1 MIDVLLTEC
10 DWDYVKK
17 LYENDFE
24 RMQVEID
31 KLHSDNEQ
39 LSFDIEQL
47 HSNNEQLHS
56 DNEQLLF
63 TLLETY
69 KST

>member
-31 KLHSDNEQ
+31 KLHSDNK
-39 LSFDIEQL
+39 QL
-47 HSNNEQLHS
+47 HSDNEQLHS